1 MASKEDLL
9 RADIRMLRAQLD
21 DSLAMGDSMY
31 GSYAHADVAKEIDRR
46 LQTMLQQKKE
56 LEEELKR
63 KDGIVQ
69 RMNQDFTDV
78 RDALPETI
86 EHQKVRFIE
95 DYTMMILW
103 LSYAF
108 MVLAAI
114 ALYVTVSEEKLP
126 ALGKGLGV
134 SGGITLLVG
143 ILSYYLI

>member
-1 MASKEDLL
+1 
-9 RADIRMLRAQLD
+9 
-21 DSLAMGDSMY
+21 
-31 GSYAHADVAKEIDRR
+31 
-46 LQTMLQQKKE
+46 MLQQKKE
-56 LEEELKR
+56 LEDELKR

-114 ALYVTVSEEKLP
+114 ALYVTFSEERLP

-134 SGGITLLVG
+134 SGFITLLLG
-143 ILSYYLI
+143 ILFYYLI